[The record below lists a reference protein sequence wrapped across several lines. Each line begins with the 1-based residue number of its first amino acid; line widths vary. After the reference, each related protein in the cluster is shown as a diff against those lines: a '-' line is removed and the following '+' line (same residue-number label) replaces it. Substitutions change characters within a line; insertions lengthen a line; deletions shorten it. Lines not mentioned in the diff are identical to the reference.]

1 MVEEP
6 PAFTTYRLTLVY
18 WDKTLHYTMIWSH
31 NEAID
36 GKATILEA
44 LPLFEVPL
52 LCCLV
57 SHVWLFLTPW
67 TVAGQAPLSVG
78 FPRQEYW
85 SGWPFP
91 SPGDLPDPGTEPA
104 LAGGFF
110 TTQPA
115 GKPWRYFYSDR
126 TPPSPTSF
134 WLLIQE
140 SNRKNKSDLF
150 VFFPGCCVN

>member
-104 LAGGFF
+104 VGRRILYYSASREALEVLLLWQNSPLPHQFLAFDS
-110 TTQPA
+110 
-115 GKPWRYFYSDR
+115 GKQ
-126 TPPSPTSF
+126 
-134 WLLIQE
+134 QE
-140 SNRKNKSDLF
+140 KQIRF
-150 VFFPGCCVN
+150 VCFLPRVLC